1 MDYEEML
8 GKLSLE
14 EKCVLLQGAT
24 TFGSRPNPRL
34 GIPAI
39 TFSDGPNGLRHQPG
53 AADHLGLNGSEPATC
68 FPTAVTVS
76 NSWDPELGEKIA
88 GPVRRRSA
96 DAGLA
101 RQVGDGQRPVGA
113 FRAAVEQPLHGS
125 P

>member
-1 MDYEEML
+1 MDAF
-8 GKLSLE
+8 LE
-14 EKCVLLQGAT
+14 GPGRRSPQAG
-24 TFGSRPNPRL
+24 FGR
-34 GIPAI
+34 A
-39 TFSDGPNGLRHQPG
+39 
-53 AADHLGLNGSEPATC
+53 
-68 FPTAVTVS
+68 
-76 NSWDPELGEKIA
+76 ELGEKIA